1 MKELILILFLYSS
14 ILFGQNPA
22 DEIWDVLIEFN
33 VTVLSGSN
41 GNAGAEWN
49 GSSFFSTRYG
59 THLIHEYSA
68 DGTTLI
74 REFSIPGV
82 TGLRDLAWDGTY
94 FYGGNTSNV
103 IFQMDFTTETLVNTI
118 STGSEIVRN
127 IAYDSDQDGF
137 WVGDWTTDIVLFGR
151 DGAELARIPLATHGN
166 NNIYGSCYDNDTP
179 GGPYIWIF
187 RYYSVAEQLI
197 VQLQLPDGTPTG
209 VTHDVMSDV
218 GVGTGS
224 AGAGGLFCMN
234 DFSPGYFTIG
244 GLLQGTPDE
253 IFVYEIGLTTD
264 VSINNNPQIGFPDL
278 RQNYP
283 NPFNLSTRIKYSVL
297 QSSIVVIKIFDI
309 LGNEIETLVDEER
322 PVGNYEIEFDGS
334 DLPSGVY
341 FYKLQ
346 AVPTGRQADSFVE
359 TKKMILMK

>member
-1 MKELILILFLYSS
+1 MKGLILVLFLYSS

-103 IFQMDFTTETLVNTI
+103 IFQMDFTTETLVNSI

-137 WVGDWTTDIVLFGR
+137 WVGDWTTDIVLFSR
-151 DGAELARIPLATHGN
+151 DGTELARIPLATHGI

-179 GGPYIWIF
+179 GGPYLWTF
-187 RYYSVAEQLI
+187 WYGGLAGQLI
-197 VQLQLPDGTPTG
+197 TQLELPTGIPTG
-209 VTHDVMSDV
+209 VEHNVMTDV

-264 VSINNNPQIGFPDL
+264 VSINNNPQIGFSDL

-283 NPFNLSTRIKYSVL
+283 NPFNPATTIKYQIPEVSFVT
-297 QSSIVVIKIFDI
+297 IKVYDV
-309 LGNEIETLVDEER
+309 LGNEVTTLVNEEK
-322 PVGNYEIEFDGS
+322 PAGSYEVEFDGAG
-334 DLPSGVY
+334 LPSGIY
-341 FYKLQ
+341 FYQLK
-346 AVPTGRQADSFVE
+346 ADSYIE
-359 TKKMILMK
+359 TKKMVLLK